1 MPIIKKGYARRCVP
15 VGARSAADGARGER
29 TGTPAREAISAK
41 EAAGAKDVVPR
52 TAIDLIRALPDS
64 FSSGRSLP
72 SLPPSSRCD
81 VLLQHCPRFP
91 PGPRRSRSLVAFLFS
106 TPLRAV
112 PSLRPPFSALL
123 LLHQRWQPAYRQ
135 SSFSILRGAA
145 PPPPSLSLP
154 VPGIVLSLRHVYL
167 LPFLGL
173 FFYFLFYLRCVAP

>member
-15 VGARSAADGARGER
+15 VGARSAADGTGARWGPAGKR
-29 TGTPAREAISAK
+29 TETPREAISAK

-64 FSSGRSLP
+64 FSTGRSSHPLASP
-72 SLPPSSRCD
+72 FATRCD

-112 PSLRPPFSALL
+112 PSLRSPSSPPSC
-123 LLHQRWQPAYRQ
+123 
-135 SSFSILRGAA
+135 FSINVGSPLTANHHFQFSVVQRLRHL
-145 PPPPSLSLP
+145 LSLHP
-154 VPGIVLSLRHVYL
+154 SRASSCPSATSTFCR
-167 LPFLGL
+167 FS
-173 FFYFLFYLRCVAP
+173 FFI